1 MLLSMLEYL
10 QWSIKRV
17 TENLDNQ
24 ADWFL
29 ATQVAKNGKQLKKNN
44 REHTTAL
51 RTKFKNNI
59 EQLVNPV
66 PLIENYLMFY
76 LCI

>member
-51 RTKFKNNI
+51 RTRI
-59 EQLVNPV
+59 
-66 PLIENYLMFY
+66 
-76 LCI
+76 